1 MKTMK
6 TMKTIFFL
14 LLSLSSLAASA
25 QVTAEVGDF
34 KVTLLTKD
42 KWVML
47 SFTGKSHSFT
57 VEVTGNTIK
66 PTTDEQPN
74 YLLVDNALLLV
85 SCVPMPDGTD
95 ASGYSADQQKTV
107 LSSYA
112 DYEMNYFNNELHL
125 VTRNLQKEWMVL
137 EGRTFLLWQ
146 FDVPKQAVAGV
157 DQGGKQA
164 VHQLYLST
172 VWYDQVLDLNCPLMN
187 DSEQTVAQKL
197 LYKTAKSFKSY
208 NIP

>member
-1 MKTMK
+1 MKP
-6 TMKTIFFL
+6 ILLL
-14 LLSLSSLAASA
+14 LLSLSSLTAFS
-25 QVTAEVGDF
+25 QTTAEVGDF

-42 KWVML
+42 QWAML

-85 SCVPMPDGTD
+85 SCVPMPDGAD

-112 DYEMNYFNNELHL
+112 DYEMHYFNNELHL
-125 VTRNLQKEWMVL
+125 VTRNLQKEWVVL
-137 EGRTFLLWQ
+137 QGRTFLLWQ

-164 VHQLYLST
+164 VQQLYLST
-172 VWYDQVLDLNCPLMN
+172 IWYDQVVDINCPLMN
-187 DSEQTVAQKL
+187 DSEQTAAEKL
-197 LYKTAKSFKSY
+197 LYKTARSFKSF

>member
-1 MKTMK
+1 
-6 TMKTIFFL
+6 MKTIFFL
-14 LLSLSSLAASA
+14 LMSLSTLAVSA

-42 KWVML
+42 KWGML

-57 VEVTGNTIK
+57 VELTGNTITQ
-66 PTTDEQPN
+66 TTDAQPN

-85 SCVPMPDGTD
+85 SCVPMPDGAD

-107 LSSYA
+107 LSAYA
-112 DYEMNYFNNELHL
+112 DYEMNYFKDELHL
-125 VTRNLQKEWMVL
+125 VTRNLQKEWLVL
-137 EGRTFLLWQ
+137 QGRTFLLWQ
-146 FDVPKQAVAGV
+146 FDVPQQAVASV
-157 DQGGKQA
+157 NQGGRQA

-172 VWYDQVLDLNCPLMN
+172 VWYDQVLDMNCPLMN
-187 DSEQTVAQKL
+187 DSEQTAAQTL

-208 NIP
+208 